1 LYTLPG
7 SPVCVAMQLAAQEY
21 PDGQQPPPSPA
32 AQLYHPV
39 AHIPGSR
46 AAVVVV
52 VVVPELEAPPT
63 TITVAPLEVG
73 LAELGLGDESVTVV
87 TPDPVATT
95 IVTSLPDTIVALE
108 GVIKQELVPQPYP
121 I

>member
-1 LYTLPG
+1 
-7 SPVCVAMQLAAQEY
+7 MQLAAQEY
-21 PDGQQPPPSPA
+21 PDGQHPPPSPA

-46 AAVVVV
+46 AAVVV

-95 IVTSLPDTIVALE
+95 IVTSFPDTIVVLE
-108 GVIKQELVPQPYP
+108 GVIKQELVPHPYP